1 MSRMTTERLEE
12 LYVGTLALVAE
23 HGYDKLTMDQI
34 AEATRSSKATLYRQW
49 GSKAALVVEA
59 LRCTGQ
65 IDDEFPDTGTIR
77 GDLEA
82 MARHD
87 KGHDKGDSDL
97 ITAIMHAMRTN
108 EELAAAVRTEILGPA
123 RGRIATML
131 RKAVDRGEIA
141 ADNPAL
147 PFADLLFMSPMLL
160 HIVLEGTEPEAE
172 YLHRYFEGVV
182 LPALGIH

>member
-59 LRCTGQ
+59 LQCTGE
-65 IDDEFPDTGTIR
+65 INDDFPDTGTIH
-77 GDLEA
+77 GDLQALAEHSKS
-82 MARHD
+82 HD
-87 KGHDKGDSDL
+87 KGNSDL

-108 EELAAAVRTEILGPA
+108 EELATAVRTEILGPA
-123 RGRIATML
+123 RGRIAGML
-131 RKAVDRGEIA
+131 KKAVDRGEIA

-147 PFADLLFMSPMLL
+147 PFADLLFMAPMLL
-160 HIVLEGTEPEAE
+160 HIVLEGTEPEPE

-182 LPALGIH
+182 IPALGIH